1 MGDKTDRATGA
12 LKETA
17 GTATNDPRLV
27 REGRREQ
34 AKGDMKKAG
43 KKVKDALKKF

>member
-1 MGDKTDRATGA
+1 MGDKTDRAKGA
-12 LKETA
+12 VKETT
-17 GTATNDPRLV
+17 GTITNNPDLV

-43 KKVKDALKKF
+43 EKVKDAAKKF

>member
-1 MGDKTDRATGA
+1 MGDKTDRAKGT
-12 LKETA
+12 LKETT
-17 GTATNDPRLV
+17 GVVTDNDRLV

-43 KKVKDALKKF
+43 EKVKDAAKKF

>member
-1 MGDKTDRATGA
+1 MGDKTDRAKGA
-12 LKETA
+12 MKETA
-17 GTATNDPRLV
+17 GVATDNPNLV

-43 KKVKDALKKF
+43 EKVKDALKKF